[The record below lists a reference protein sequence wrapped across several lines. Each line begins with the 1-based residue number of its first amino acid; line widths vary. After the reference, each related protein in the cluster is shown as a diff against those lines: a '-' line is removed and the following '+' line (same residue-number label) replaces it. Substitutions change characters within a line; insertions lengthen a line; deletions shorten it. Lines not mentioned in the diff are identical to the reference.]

1 MNQSQAKVRALEFGS
16 EVSSQTR
23 GVGTLPTVKFLLNLE
38 LPVIPSVTDD
48 LSYSQQK
55 IARKLSQQFSR
66 GVTKRLRLS
75 VKSYPG
81 IQGMK
86 GSGRN
91 LQTCCLLAQ
100 LHEWE

>member
-1 MNQSQAKVRALEFGS
+1 MSQSQAKVRALEFGS
-16 EVSSQTR
+16 EVSSQIR
-23 GVGTLPTVKFLLNLE
+23 GVGTLPTVKFPPNLE
-38 LPVIPSVTDD
+38 LPSVTDD
-48 LSYSQQK
+48 LSYNQQK
-55 IARKLSQQFSR
+55 VARKLSQQFSR

-86 GSGRN
+86 GNGRN

>member
-1 MNQSQAKVRALEFGS
+1 MRALEFGS
-16 EVSSQTR
+16 EVSSQAR
-23 GVGTLPTVKFLLNLE
+23 GVGTLPTVKFPLNFE
-38 LPVIPSVTDD
+38 LPSVTDD

-55 IARKLSQQFSR
+55 VARKLSQQFSR
-66 GVTKRLRLS
+66 EVTKRLRLS

-91 LQTCCLLAQ
+91 LQMCCLLAQ

>member
-1 MNQSQAKVRALEFGS
+1 MSQSQAKVRALEFGS

-23 GVGTLPTVKFLLNLE
+23 GVGTLPTVKLPLNLE

-55 IARKLSQQFSR
+55 VARKLSQEFSR

-75 VKSYPG
+75 IKSYPE

-86 GSGRN
+86 GSSRN
-91 LQTCCLLAQ
+91 LQTCC
-100 LHEWE
+100 